1 MNIKYFN
8 KEKDLDNIMEIWL
21 KSNIESHNFVDKNY
35 WINNFDLVKSMI
47 KESEIYIYEENNK
60 ILGFIGL
67 SENYIAGIFIDK
79 EFRNKGI
86 GKNLL
91 DYAKDKKDKLYLN
104 VYEKNNKAMNFY
116 IKNQFIIS
124 EKNFDDENKE
134 YEYKLIWNKN

>member
-1 MNIKYFN
+1 
-8 KEKDLDNIMEIWL
+8 MEIWL
-21 KSNIESHNFVDKNY
+21 KSNIEAHNFVDKNY

-104 VYEKNNKAMNFY
+104 VFEKNNKAMNFY

-124 EKNFDDENKE
+124 EKNFDDENNE

>member
-21 KSNIESHNFVDKNY
+21 KSNIEAHNFVDKNY

-124 EKNFDDENKE
+124 EKNFDDENNE

>member
-21 KSNIESHNFVDKNY
+21 KSNIEAHNFVDKNY

>member
-8 KEKDLDNIMEIWL
+8 KEKNLDNIMDIWL
-21 KSNIESHNFVDKNY
+21 KSNIEAHNFVDKNY

-124 EKNFDDENKE
+124 EKNFDDENNE

>member
-1 MNIKYFN
+1 
-8 KEKDLDNIMEIWL
+8 MEIWL
-21 KSNIESHNFVDKNY
+21 KSNIEAHNFIDKNY

-67 SENYIAGIFIDK
+67 MEDYIAGIFIDK
-79 EFRNKGI
+79 EFTNKGI
-86 GKNLL
+86 GKKLL
-91 DYAKDKKDKLYLN
+91 DYAKDKKAKLYLN
-104 VYEKNNKAMNFY
+104 VFEKNNKAMNFY

>member
-21 KSNIESHNFVDKNY
+21 KSNIEAHNFVDKNY

-104 VYEKNNKAMNFY
+104 VFEKNNKAMNFY

>member
-104 VYEKNNKAMNFY
+104 VFEKNNKAMNFY

-124 EKNFDDENKE
+124 EKNFDDENNE

>member
-1 MNIKYFN
+1 MTIKYFN

-21 KSNIESHNFVDKNY
+21 KSNIEAHNFVDKNY

-67 SENYIAGIFIDK
+67 SEDYIAGIFIDK

-86 GKNLL
+86 GKKLL
-91 DYAKDKKDKLYLN
+91 DYAKDKKDKLSLD

-116 IKNQFIIS
+116 IKNQFIID
-124 EKNFDDENKE
+124 EKNFDDENNE
-134 YEYKLIWNKN
+134 YEYRLIWNKN

>member
-8 KEKDLDNIMEIWL
+8 KEKDLDNIMDIWL
-21 KSNIESHNFVDKNY
+21 KSNIEAHDFVNKNY

-104 VYEKNNKAMNFY
+104 VFEKNNKAMNFY

>member
-21 KSNIESHNFVDKNY
+21 KSNIEAHNFVDKNY

-104 VYEKNNKAMNFY
+104 VFEKNNKAMNFY

-124 EKNFDDENKE
+124 EKNFDDENNE